1 MKLRTSSLVLAPV
14 LAMGLAVSVLPIAS
28 VFANVADA
36 PSMANA
42 KPLPKEVRELG
53 ERVAKKAAAYL
64 RAQQDKATGGWSIPE
79 KGPAYPAI
87 TALVVSGML
96 TEPGASVN
104 DDSIKRGVAFVLS
117 KQQKDGGIY
126 DQILP
131 SYNTAICLSMLSKVD
146 TPQAKAAI
154 KPAQDFLKT
163 LQFGETAVKSD
174 AHKDSPEV
182 VSKDN
187 PFYGGWGYGSKGRPD
202 VSNVSFVL
210 QALHDSGV
218 PGDDEAFQRALVF
231 LQRTQMIESFKGMK
245 INDQEYAKGSTQ
257 GGFIYSAGAGK
268 DKAGQGETNGGMIEE
283 TMDDGTKVSRLRAY
297 GSMTYAGFKSYLYAD
312 LKHDDPRVLAAMGW
326 IKDNYTLTE
335 NPGVGMQGYYYYLI
349 TFSKAM
355 RAYGEPVLDV
365 QEESG
370 KMKKADWR
378 EDLIKALAAHQKPDG
393 SFEVLDK
400 RWMETDP
407 ILITSYSLNAV
418 GEALK

>member
-1 MKLRTSSLVLAPV
+1 MNLRIASLVLAVGYSLPV
-14 LAMGLAVSVLPIAS
+14 LPVATALAS
-28 VFANVADA
+28 VADA
-36 PSMANA
+36 PMSSV
-42 KPLPKEVRELG
+42 KPISKEVRALG
-53 ERVAKKAAAYL
+53 EQVAKKAATYL
-64 RAQQDKATGGWSIPE
+64 RLQQDKATGGWSIPE
-79 KGPAYPAI
+79 KGPSFPAI
-87 TALVVSGML
+87 TSLVVSGL
-96 TEPGASVN
+96 LSEPGANAS
-104 DDSIKRGVAFVLS
+104 DDSITRGVAFVLS

-131 SYNTAICLSMLSKVD
+131 SYNTAISLSMLSKVD
-146 TPQAKAAI
+146 TPAAKAAI
-154 KPAQDFLKT
+154 KPAQDFLKG
-163 LQFGETAVKSD
+163 LQFGEAANAG
-174 AHKDSPEV
+174 AHKESPEA

-218 PGDDEAFQRALVF
+218 PGDDAAFQRALVF
-231 LQRTQMIESFKGMK
+231 LQRTQMIDSFKGMK

-268 DKAGQGETNGGMIEE
+268 EKAGQGETNGGTIEE
-283 TMDDGTKVSRLRAY
+283 TLDDGTKVSRLRAY

-326 IKDNYTLTE
+326 IKDNYTLSE

-355 RAYGEPVLDV
+355 RAYGQPVLEV

-370 KMKKADWR
+370 RMKKTDWR
-378 EDLIKALAAHQKPDG
+378 EDLIKALAAHQSPDG
-393 SFEVLDK
+393 SFEVVDLKDK
-400 RWMETDP
+400 RWMETNQV
-407 ILITSYSLNAV
+407 LITAYGLNAL